1 MNSIS
6 LKVLCMLLLLSFSSF
21 QYGQDEFIDAMQA
34 EIIKEEKKLNFYG
47 DFRFRPEY
55 DWNSNNATSSS
66 NDGIGKRKDRFRLR
80 YRMRFGF
87 VYDWNTDIKIGM
99 RLRTGVPSS
108 IQSPHV
114 NFGYKGLGMV
124 PFNLDKIFFRYDRGV
139 YWGWVGKN
147 SFPFWTQNE
156 LFWDDDVTPEGLVFG
171 MKYKVSAAELS
182 PTIAYFM
189 ANNIPVEGNTSF
201 PFNGSGE
208 GLGNG
213 DNYGAI
219 LGAQLKLLLKS
230 INYQGIASV
239 GYYGMNDIFTSTELS
254 KDATG
259 STDPYLA
266 LDYKFLMASLQYKSF
281 FISEKWPII
290 LGYDIVNNLED
301 YTGDEYTDVF
311 NALGFRDE
319 LKDEKTSHTAS
330 LAIGRSKIKGDW
342 LFAYHYAHKEM
353 FSVVSYFTEDDW
365 VRWGNIH
372 ANRNTNFKGHE
383 IRFVYTI
390 AENFNIIAR
399 YYAVEALERR
409 SSSDDQLESGNRFRV
424 DFNIKF

>member
-1 MNSIS
+1 MKLISI
-6 LKVLCMLLLLSFSSF
+6 KFLCVLLLLSFGSF
-21 QYGQDEFIDAMQA
+21 LFGQDEFIDAMQV
-34 EIIKEEKKLNFYG
+34 ETLNEEKKLNFYG
-47 DFRFRPEY
+47 DFRFRPEF
-55 DWNSNNATSSS
+55 DWNSKNSTSSS
-66 NDGIGKRKDRFRLR
+66 NDGIGERKDRFRFR

-87 VYDWNTDIKIGM
+87 VYHWNKDIKIGM

-124 PFNLDKIFFRYDRGV
+124 PFNLDKIFFGYEHGD

-147 SFPFWTQNE
+147 SFPFWMQNE
-156 LFWDDDVTPEGLVFG
+156 MFWDDDVTPEGLVFG
-171 MKYKVSAAELS
+171 AKYKIGAAEFA
-182 PTIAYFM
+182 PTIGYFM
-189 ANNIPVEGNTSF
+189 ANNIPVEGNTAF
-201 PFNGSGE
+201 PFDGSGE

-213 DNYGAI
+213 DNFGDI
-219 LGAQLKLLLKS
+219 LGAQLKLTHKS
-230 INYQGIASV
+230 SNYQGIASV
-239 GYYGMNDIFTSTELS
+239 GYYGMNDIFTSTELL

-281 FISEKWPII
+281 VISEKWPIT

-301 YTGDEYTDVF
+301 YRGDEYTDEF
-311 NALGFRDE
+311 TALGFRDE

-330 LAIGRSKIKGDW
+330 LAIGRAKSKGDW
-342 LFAYHYAHKEM
+342 IFAYHYVHKEM

-383 IRFVYTI
+383 LRFVYTI
-390 AENFNIIAR
+390 VKDFNIMAR
-399 YYAVEALERR
+399 YYVVEALERR
-409 SSSDDQLESGNRFRV
+409 RTSDDQLETGNRFRV